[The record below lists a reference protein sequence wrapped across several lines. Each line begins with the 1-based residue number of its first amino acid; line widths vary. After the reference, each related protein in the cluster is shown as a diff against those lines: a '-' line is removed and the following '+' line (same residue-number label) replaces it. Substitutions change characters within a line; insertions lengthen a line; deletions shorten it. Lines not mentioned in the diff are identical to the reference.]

1 MLEVVVDKDDE
12 WGGGGEEQKQGD
24 EKTKWKESLMMFTS
38 TLNLLISMGENA
50 LKNDDEKTE
59 KPNDVESENPTS
71 DDKKDEEVHE
81 FDKEPKEK

>member
-1 MLEVVVDKDDE
+1 MLLRPKCHTALNEIKNVTKP
-12 WGGGGEEQKQGD
+12 KD

-59 KPNDVESENPTS
+59 KPNDVES
-71 DDKKDEEVHE
+71 
-81 FDKEPKEK
+81 